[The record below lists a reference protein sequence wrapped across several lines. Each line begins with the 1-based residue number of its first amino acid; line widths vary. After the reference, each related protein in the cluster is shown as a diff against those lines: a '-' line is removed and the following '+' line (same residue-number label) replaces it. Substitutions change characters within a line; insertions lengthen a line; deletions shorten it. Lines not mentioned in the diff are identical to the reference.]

1 MKKNEKAQF
10 VKKQKQM
17 NNDLL
22 KILYFIEFNL
32 FNFYF
37 TMD

>member
-1 MKKNEKAQF
+1 MKKNEKTQF

-22 KILYFIEFNL
+22 KILYFIVFNL